1 MFDWRPRKLDER
13 PNIKERGS
21 IMKLK
26 PSLPAM
32 VSAIAFSALLTLPVM
47 AADPVKEASK
57 VQNQAKTEAK
67 NMASDAKQALPDAAQ
82 VNINTA
88 STEHLQLLKGIG
100 AAKAQAIIDYRT
112 QNGQFKTIDELA
124 NVSGIGAK
132 LIEQNRHM
140 IKL

>member
-1 MFDWRPRKLDER
+1 
-13 PNIKERGS
+13 
-21 IMKLK
+21 MKVK
-26 PSLPAM
+26 SSLPA
-32 VSAIAFSALLTLPVM
+32 VVCAVVFSALLTIPAI

-57 VQNQAKTEAK
+57 VQSQAKTEAK
-67 NMASDAKQALPDAAQ
+67 NMANDAKQALPDAAQ

-88 STEHLQLLKGIG
+88 SAEQLQLLKGIG
-100 AAKAQAIIDYRT
+100 VAKAQAIIDYRT
-112 QNGQFKTIDELA
+112 QNGQFKAIDELA

>member
-1 MFDWRPRKLDER
+1 
-13 PNIKERGS
+13 
-21 IMKLK
+21 MKVTHR
-26 PSLPAM
+26 LPAM
-32 VSAIAFSALLTLPVM
+32 VSAVALSALLALPAV

-57 VQNQAKTEAK
+57 VQTQTKADAK
-67 NMASDAKQALPDAAQ
+67 NMAADAKQHLPNSAQ

-88 STEHLQLLKGIG
+88 SSEQLQLLKGIG

-112 QNGQFKTIDELA
+112 QNGKFKAIDELA

-140 IKL
+140 IEL

>member
-1 MFDWRPRKLDER
+1 MKVKL
-13 PNIKERGS
+13 
-21 IMKLK
+21 
-26 PSLPAM
+26 SLSSM
-32 VSAIAFSALLTLPVM
+32 VSAVAFSALLALPTM
-47 AADPVKEASK
+47 AADPVKEVSK
-57 VQNQAKTEAK
+57 VQTQAKTEAK
-67 NMASDAKQALPDAAQ
+67 NIANDAKQALPETAQ

-88 STEHLQLLKGIG
+88 SAEQLQLLKGIG

-112 QNGQFKTIDELA
+112 QNGKFKAIDELA

>member
-1 MFDWRPRKLDER
+1 MGRKAEYQG
-13 PNIKERGS
+13 ERGS

-88 STEHLQLLKGIG
+88 STEQLQLLKGIG

>member
-1 MFDWRPRKLDER
+1 
-13 PNIKERGS
+13 
-21 IMKLK
+21 MKLK
-26 PSLPAM
+26 HRLPAM
-32 VSAIAFSALLTLPVM
+32 VSAIVFSALFAVPAM

-57 VQNQAKTEAK
+57 VQTQAKTDAK
-67 NMASDAKQALPDAAQ
+67 NMATDATKQAMPDSAQ

-88 STEHLQLLKGIG
+88 SSEQLQMLKGIG

-112 QNGQFKTIDELA
+112 QNGKFKAIDELA

>member
-1 MFDWRPRKLDER
+1 
-13 PNIKERGS
+13 
-21 IMKLK
+21 MKLK

-67 NMASDAKQALPDAAQ
+67 NMASDAKQALPVAAQ

-88 STEHLQLLKGIG
+88 STEQLQLLKGIG

>member
-1 MFDWRPRKLDER
+1 
-13 PNIKERGS
+13 
-21 IMKLK
+21 MKITHR
-26 PSLPAM
+26 LPAM
-32 VSAIAFSALLTLPVM
+32 VSAIAFSTLFALPAM
-47 AADPVKEASK
+47 AADPAKDVSK
-57 VQNQAKTEAK
+57 VQAQAQAEVKKATT
-67 NMASDAKQALPDAAQ
+67 DAKQAMPDSAQ

-88 STEHLQLLKGIG
+88 SSEQLQLLKGIG

-112 QNGQFKTIDELA
+112 QNGKFKAIDELA